1 MMSNVL
7 ALVLAGGHVE
17 ELLCLTEKRAKSAL
31 PVFGIYR
38 IIDFVLSNCMHAGIE
53 QVGILS
59 QYRPHG
65 LVRHIGNG
73 EHWDFIGRQ
82 REIRILP
89 PYRGSHGSDWYQGTA
104 DAVYQNIAYVEEYA
118 PDHVL
123 IASADHVYRM
133 DYRPFINFHLDHRAK
148 VTVCLTQQHAA
159 SRRFGYG
166 IIERDRLIDY
176 VEKPTTPLST
186 MVSMTLFLFEKD
198 FLIEILKENA
208 QARSHEF
215 GRDILPSILRS
226 VPVYAFRFGGYWAYA
241 RTISSYFRTN
251 MNLLKGTIDLAQW
264 QIRTNLTERSKQ
276 RDRVPAYI
284 NGEVI
289 DSVISDACIIEG
301 TVKNSILSPGVRVA
315 RGGEVI
321 DSVIFHDT
329 VIGSNA
335 KLKKV
340 ICDKDAVIGD
350 NVSIG
355 HEGEHTP
362 SMEFKDLLASGI
374 SIIGRTVH
382 IPENTTIGANTA
394 IYPGARIDRSDIAAG
409 STLR

>member
-1 MMSNVL
+1 MTNVL

-89 PYRGSHGSDWYQGTA
+89 PYRGLHGSDWYQGTA
-104 DAVYQNIAYVEEYA
+104 DAVYQNIAYIEECN
-118 PDHVL
+118 PDHIL

-133 DYRPFINFHLDHRAK
+133 DYGPFIKFHIDNNADA
-148 VTVCLTQQHAA
+148 TACLTEQQTA
-159 SRRFGYG
+159 STRFGYG
-166 IIERDRLIDY
+166 IIERNRLIDY
-176 VEKPTTPLST
+176 VEKPPAPPSKN
-186 MVSMTLFLFEKD
+186 VSMTLYLFKKD
-198 FLIEILKENA
+198 FLIKILKENA
-208 QARSHEF
+208 QTRSHEF
-215 GRDILPSILRS
+215 GRDILPSILGSNS
-226 VPVYAFRFGGYWAYA
+226 VFAFRFEGYWAYA
-241 RTISSYFRTN
+241 RTINSYFQTN
-251 MNLLKGTIDLAQW
+251 MNLLEGTIDLAQW
-264 QIRTNLTERSKQ
+264 QIRTNLTERSKHK
-276 RDRVPAYI
+276 DRVPAYI
-284 NGEVI
+284 NGPVI
-289 DSVISDACIIEG
+289 DSVVSDACIVEG

-315 RGGEVI
+315 RGAEII
-321 DSVIFHDT
+321 DSIIFHDT
-329 VIGSNA
+329 VIGCNT

-350 NVSIG
+350 NVTMG
-355 HEGEHTP
+355 HEGENTP
-362 SMEFKDLLASGI
+362 SREFKELLDAGI

-382 IPENTTIGANTA
+382 VPANITIGANTA
-394 IYPGARIDRSDIAAG
+394 IYPGARIDRTNITAG